1 MIHKNYEVLSKIG
14 QGKFGGIYQG
24 LYKKKEKVAIKVEN
38 LDSEVKLLKH
48 ETTILNYLYNKGS
61 RNTPH
66 VYYYGLYKG
75 NPILIMPFYETTLES
90 WNQNK
95 SKNERNKLF
104 VKMIEILS
112 IVHEFGVLHRDIKLD
127 NFMIKNNDVYL
138 IDFGLST
145 IYIDEESKHCTK
157 GPLSECII
165 GTPKFISIH
174 IHNGEDASRRD
185 DLISLL
191 YLFILLDT
199 GSLLWENV
207 HEDENDSYTPLHI
220 LNTKNQKRK
229 LIKTYYQQ
237 TMENKIMKELL
248 DYAYFLD
255 FEEDP
260 RYQWMIMQLE
270 ENI

>member
-1 MIHKNYEVLSKIG
+1 MMLL
-14 QGKFGGIYQG
+14 YQ
-24 LYKKKEKVAIKVEN
+24 
-38 LDSEVKLLKH
+38 
-48 ETTILNYLYNKGS
+48 
-61 RNTPH
+61 R
-66 VYYYGLYKG
+66 
-75 NPILIMPFYETTLES
+75 
-90 WNQNK
+90 
-95 SKNERNKLF
+95 
-104 VKMIEILS
+104 
-112 IVHEFGVLHRDIKLD
+112 
-127 NFMIKNNDVYL
+127 
-138 IDFGLST
+138 
-145 IYIDEESKHCTK
+145 
-157 GPLSECII
+157 PLSECII

-207 HEDENDSYTPLHI
+207 QEDENDSYIPLHI